1 MASTWRHV
9 ANDPSANQAWLAI
22 AAELPVPPGP
32 FAAVSVEARE
42 AQTAN
47 AEQSASNV
55 STGSPLNFGELMQS
69 LRSEEILEDSQTSQ
83 IAQTT
88 IRRC

>member
-1 MASTWRHV
+1 MT
-9 ANDPSANQAWLAI
+9 
-22 AAELPVPPGP
+22 AELPVPPGP

-69 LRSEEILEDSQTSQ
+69 LRSEEVFDDSQTSR
-83 IAQTT
+83 IAQLTPLAA
-88 IRRC
+88 